1 VLVAHR
7 TNYHRVPN
15 RTIVSRISCRARIV
29 PSAPRIVLAITT
41 RDTRAGSK
49 RRQAARSAC
58 WRPMEVT
65 EEAQRS
71 TKAKS
76 GFKGV
81 KVTSSRKYQPQIWC
95 PELGTMRALGSYET
109 AEEAAVVLIEAKREG
124 ACWEGPMDYR

>member
-1 VLVAHR
+1 
-7 TNYHRVPN
+7 
-15 RTIVSRISCRARIV
+15 
-29 PSAPRIVLAITT
+29 
-41 RDTRAGSK
+41 
-49 RRQAARSAC
+49 
-58 WRPMEVT
+58 MEVT

>member
-1 VLVAHR
+1 MGTDPPPEGNPAEESRFIYFLLV
-7 TNYHRVPN
+7 
-15 RTIVSRISCRARIV
+15 
-29 PSAPRIVLAITT
+29 
-41 RDTRAGSK
+41 DTGGSK
-49 RRQAARSAC
+49 RRDGVKTKGRRGAR

-65 EEAQRS
+65 EAELEAQRS